1 VSERR
6 PVTDTRLALLSVLT
20 DREAEV
26 LELLAHHLT
35 NKEIA
40 VALSISPMTVKRHVS
55 NVLDK
60 LGAGTQR
67 QAIVHATA
75 LGLLS
80 ANPR

>member
-1 VSERR
+1 
-6 PVTDTRLALLSVLT
+6 LILLGQLT
-20 DREAEV
+20 QREVEV

-40 VALSISPMTVKRHVS
+40 VALSISPMTVKEHVS
-55 NVLDK
+55 HVLDK
-60 LGAGTQR
+60 LGVGTRR
-67 QAIVHATA
+67 QAVVQATA